1 MKRLII
7 GIITWACLL
16 SALGYFFVQRKGNAK
31 SATDHVASYLFG
43 NSQQVELKFNPD
55 QVFQIGD
62 IIFSWDEGIAKPVG
76 IITRV
81 ESPQSNEMGLVYAS
95 TAYATLYP
103 GTPTVSTKDF
113 VTYHSTP
120 DSLAWVLQIM
130 LPPEKR
136 KEITQLIM
144 ATYEDHQHELSTALS
159 PIIQKT
165 IEDSAQIIQEDLKI
179 ALRERNDELQKVGNR
194 LQVDLVKENIIP
206 LIRKEIW
213 PVIQRQTKPIMEEV
227 GEEIWQEA
235 SVWRFGW
242 RYLYDSTPLPQQDL
256 TLKEFNRFVRD
267 TAVPILEDHAEDF
280 LEVQRTVMREVSENP
295 RVQKV
300 VSESVREFLK
310 DEDVQRLFTE
320 IFQEVVVTNPRLREV
335 WEKNWNSE
343 EAREALALT
352 NQRLEPTITQIG
364 ESLFGNPTK
373 HITPEFSWALRSRI
387 MRKDARWL
395 VFVHSPDAP
404 PQDPRAVL
412 DVVQGEDY
420 TSNPF
425 HIPARPRHG
434 RN

>member
-7 GIITWACLL
+7 GIVVWACLL

-31 SATDHVASYLFG
+31 TATDQVASYLFG
-43 NSQQVELKFNPD
+43 KSQQVELKFNPD
-55 QVFQIGD
+55 QIFQIGD
-62 IIFSWDEGIAKPVG
+62 ILFSWDEGIAKPVG

-81 ESPQSNEMGLVYAS
+81 ESPESTEMGLVYSS

-103 GTPTVSTKDF
+103 GTPQISTEDF

-120 DSLAWVLQIM
+120 DTLAWVLQIM

-136 KEITQLIM
+136 QEITKLIM
-144 ATYEDHQHELSTALS
+144 DTYEEHQHELSAALR

-165 IEDSAQIIQEDLKI
+165 IEESALIIQEDLKV
-179 ALRERNDELQKVGNR
+179 ALRERNDELQRVGNR
-194 LQVDLVKENIIP
+194 LQVDLVKEDIVP
-206 LIRKEIW
+206 LIQEEIW
-213 PVIQRQTKPIMEEV
+213 PVIQREAKPILKEV
-227 GEEIWQEA
+227 GQEIWQEA

-242 RYLYDSTPLPQQDL
+242 RYLYDSSPLPQQDL
-256 TLKEFNRFVRD
+256 TLKEFNRFVKD
-267 TAVPILEDHAEDF
+267 TAVPILEDHVEDF
-280 LEVQRTVMREVSENP
+280 LEIQRAVMREVSENP
-295 RVQKV
+295 KVQRV

-310 DEDVQRLFTE
+310 DEDVQRLFSE

-343 EAREALALT
+343 EARDALALT

-387 MRKDARWL
+387 MRKDERWL
-395 VFVHSPDAP
+395 VLVHQPDAP
-404 PQDPRAVL
+404 PQESRPVL
-412 DVVQGEDY
+412 NVIQGEDH

>member
-1 MKRLII
+1 M
-7 GIITWACLL
+7 
-16 SALGYFFVQRKGNAK
+16 GYYFVQRKGNAK
-31 SATDHVASYLFG
+31 TATDQVASYLFG
-43 NSQQVELKFNPD
+43 ESQQVELRFYPD
-55 QVFQIGD
+55 QIFQIGD
-62 IIFSWDEGIAKPVG
+62 IIFSWDSGIAKPVG

-81 ESPQSNEMGLVYAS
+81 ETPDSNEMGLVYAS

-103 GTPTVSTKDF
+103 GTPRISTDDF

-120 DSLAWVLQIM
+120 DTLAWVLQIM

-136 KEITQLIM
+136 NEITQLITE
-144 ATYEDHQHELSTALS
+144 TYRDHQDELTTALS

-165 IEDSAQIIQEDLKI
+165 IEDSAKIIQEDLHV
-179 ALRERNDELQKVGNR
+179 ALQSRNEELQRVGNR

-206 LIRKEIW
+206 LIRREIW
-213 PVIQRQTKPIMEEV
+213 PVIQREAKPILQEV

-242 RYLYDSTPLPQQDL
+242 RYLYDYSPLPQQDL

-280 LEVQRTVMREVSENP
+280 LEVQRSVLREVSENP

-300 VSESVREFLK
+300 VSESVREFIK
-310 DEDVQRLFTE
+310 DEDVQRLFAE
-320 IFQEVVVTNPRLREV
+320 IFQEVVVTNPRLRQV
-335 WEKNWNSE
+335 WEENWNSE
-343 EAREALALT
+343 EARDALALT
-352 NQRLEPTITQIG
+352 NQRLEPTITKIG
-364 ESLFGNPTK
+364 ESLFGNPNK

-387 MRKDARWL
+387 MRKDERWL
-395 VFVHSPDAP
+395 VLVHTPDAP
-404 PQDPRAVL
+404 PQQPRAVL
-412 DVVQGEDY
+412 DVVQGEDF

-434 RN
+434 GQ